1 MKITTIKSLILV
13 IGGICLMTAIDLF
26 LSNLLYAILYGISFE
41 FIIGSYLNI
50 TLNSWKE
57 KINIVLQ
64 IVGNAVLI
72 LSNLIVIPI
81 NIAIPLSV
89 ASLVFFCGTFIVLKI
104 IIKEIRK

>member
-1 MKITTIKSLILV
+1 MKITIVKSLILV
-13 IGGICLMTAIDLF
+13 IGGICLMTAMDLC

-50 TLNSWKE
+50 ALNGRKE
-57 KINIVLQ
+57 KINTVLQ
-64 IVGNAVLI
+64 IVGNAVLV
-72 LSNLIVIPI
+72 LSNLIVLPV

-89 ASLVFFCGTFIVLKI
+89 ASSVFFCGTFVVLKI